1 MPICVSIHAFACD
14 VSAICVTNILR
25 LSSNFSHCYISGQKM
40 NESLSGSRLRV
51 LKIMISAGRRLA
63 FWFTMQLIF
72 LAFVH
77 FLFGIS

>member
-1 MPICVSIHAFACD
+1 
-14 VSAICVTNILR
+14 
-25 LSSNFSHCYISGQKM
+25 M

-77 FLFGIS
+77 FLFGISWCVIVFVIGASATDWLERFLSI